1 MWQKLILIFLLW
13 SSVSAQSFFYSYVDP
28 CQQTVVRSNYTIT
41 GDQKGFQVTYYNRTK
56 FFTLE
61 EALEIVRRDPITGVP
76 IYAIEDWAQNVFND
90 FEDLFPCAVKVA
102 EELLSSVL
110 AENVSEQ
117 FSKDEGGGE
126 DISSTPQQVN
136 YAIRSTQGDE
146 RWITS
151 FNSVY
156 TATSFDGRKRHDGNF
171 NFTNDFRKGSLT
183 YGQGFKFKAKKQNVV
198 LNGSA
203 LTYQTFEGW
212 DWLLSTSYAKS
223 LQKKNAEAFVLSGT
237 YGNVSGNNFG
247 NLTMVYGQ
255 RFPFKI
261 MGGNTITFS
270 NYIAY
275 TLMRYYEGNNPE
287 DRYLLLRSPV
297 IFMPTISMDWKLGTA
312 FSFNLGVS
320 MGYNTVVNDYGER
333 GKSFSI
339 LFGTYF

>member
-1 MWQKLILIFLLW
+1 MW
-13 SSVSAQSFFYSYVDP
+13 SSVSAQSFFYSYIDP
-28 CQQTVVRSNYTIT
+28 CEQTVIRSTYTLNSEIP
-41 GDQKGFQVTYYNRTK
+41 GFQVTYYNRTK

-61 EALEIVRRDPITGVP
+61 QAINGELEAWTQSVYR
-76 IYAIEDWAQNVFND
+76 D

-117 FSKDEGGGE
+117 FSKSEGGE
-126 DISSTPQQVN
+126 DISATPQQVN
-136 YAIRSTQGDE
+136 YAIRSTQGE
-146 RWITS
+146 ENWITS

-156 TATSFDGRKRHDGNF
+156 TATSFDGSKRHDGNF

-198 LNGSA
+198 FNGSI

-223 LQKKNAEAFVLSGT
+223 LQKKNAEAVVLSGT

-261 MGGNTITFS
+261 MGGSTITFS

-275 TLMRYYEGNNPE
+275 TLMRYYQGNKPE

-333 GKSFSI
+333 NKSFSI

>member
-13 SSVSAQSFFYSYVDP
+13 SSVSAQSFFYSYIDP
-28 CQQTVVRSNYTIT
+28 CEQTVVRTNVVIS
-41 GDQKGFQVTYYNRTK
+41 GEQQGFHVTYYNRTK
-56 FFTLE
+56 FFTLQE
-61 EALEIVRRDPITGVP
+61 VLNGDLERWTQSV
-76 IYAIEDWAQNVFND
+76 YKD

-102 EELLSSVL
+102 EEILSSVI

-117 FSKDEGGGE
+117 FSKSDEGGE

-136 YAIRSTQGDE
+136 YAIRSTQGEE

-156 TATSFDGRKRHDGNF
+156 TATSFDGSKRHDGNF
-171 NFTNDFRKGSLT
+171 NFTDDLRKGSLT
-183 YGQGFKFKAKKQNVV
+183 YGQGFKFTAKKQNVV
-198 LNGSA
+198 LNGSG
-203 LTYQTFEGW
+203 LTYKTFEGW
-212 DWLLSTSYAKS
+212 DWLLSTSFAKS
-223 LQKKNAEAFVLSGT
+223 LQKKNAEAFVLTGS
-237 YGNVSGNNFG
+237 YGSVSGNDFANI
-247 NLTMVYGQ
+247 TMVYGQ

-261 MGGNTITFS
+261 IGGNTITFS

-275 TLMRYYEGNNPE
+275 TLWRYYEGNNPD
-287 DRYLLLRSPV
+287 DRYLLLRSPI

-333 GKSFSI
+333 DKTFSI

>member
-1 MWQKLILIFLLW
+1 MWQKLIFLFLLW
-13 SSVSAQSFFYSYVDP
+13 SSVSAQSFFYSYIDP
-28 CQQTVVRSNYTIT
+28 CEQTVIRSTIVIG
-41 GDQKGFQVTYYNRTK
+41 GDGKQGFQVTYYNRTK
-56 FFTLE
+56 FFTLDQVISGELE
-61 EALEIVRRDPITGVP
+61 EWTQSVYR
-76 IYAIEDWAQNVFND
+76 D

-102 EELLSSVL
+102 EELLSSVI

-117 FSKDEGGGE
+117 FSKSGDGE

-136 YAIRSTQGDE
+136 YAIRSTQGE
-146 RWITS
+146 EKWITS
-151 FNSVY
+151 INSVY
-156 TATSFDGRKRHDGNF
+156 TATSFDGSKRHDGNF
-171 NFTNDFRKGSLT
+171 NFTNDFRKGSIT

-198 LNGSA
+198 FNGSA
-203 LTYQTFEGW
+203 LTYKTFEGW

-223 LQKKNAEAFVLSGT
+223 LQKKNAEAIVLSGT

-247 NLTMVYGQ
+247 NLILVYGQ

-261 MGGNTITFS
+261 IGGNTITFS

-287 DRYLLLRSPV
+287 DRYLLLRSPI
-297 IFMPTISMDWKLGTA
+297 IFMPTLSFDWKLGTA

-320 MGYNTVVNDYGER
+320 VGYNTVVNDYGER
-333 GKSFSI
+333 DKSFSI

>member
-1 MWQKLILIFLLW
+1 MWQKLIFLFLLW
-13 SSVSAQSFFYSYVDP
+13 SSVSAQSFFYSYIDP
-28 CQQTVVRSNYTIT
+28 CEQTVIRSTIVIG
-41 GDQKGFQVTYYNRTK
+41 GDGQQGFQVTYYNRTK
-56 FFTLE
+56 FFTLAQVISGELE
-61 EALEIVRRDPITGVP
+61 EWTQSVYR
-76 IYAIEDWAQNVFND
+76 D

-117 FSKDEGGGE
+117 FSKSEGGE
-126 DISSTPQQVN
+126 DISATPQQVN
-136 YAIRSTQGDE
+136 YAIRSTQGE
-146 RWITS
+146 EKWITS

-198 LNGSA
+198 FNGSA
-203 LTYQTFEGW
+203 LTYKTFEGW

-223 LQKKNAEAFVLSGT
+223 LQKKNAEAVVLSGT
-237 YGNVSGNNFG
+237 YGNVSGNDFG
-247 NLTMVYGQ
+247 NLILVYGQ

-261 MGGNTITFS
+261 IGGNTITFS

-287 DRYLLLRSPV
+287 DRYLLLRSPI
-297 IFMPTISMDWKLGTA
+297 IFMPTLSFDWKLGTA
-312 FSFNLGVS
+312 FSFNVGVS
-320 MGYNTVVNDYGER
+320 VGYNTVVNDYGER
-333 GKSFSI
+333 DKSFSI

>member
-1 MWQKLILIFLLW
+1 MWRKLILSFLLY
-13 SSVSAQSFFYSYVDP
+13 SSVSAQSFFYSYIDP
-28 CQQTVVRSNYTIT
+28 CEQTVIRSTHTLNSEIP
-41 GDQKGFQVTYYNRTK
+41 GFQVTYYNRTK

-61 EALEIVRRDPITGVP
+61 QAINGELEAWTQSVYR
-76 IYAIEDWAQNVFND
+76 D

-102 EELLSSVL
+102 AELLSSVL

-117 FSKDEGGGE
+117 FSKSEGGE
-126 DISSTPQQVN
+126 DISATPQQVN
-136 YAIRSTQGDE
+136 YAIRSTQGE
-146 RWITS
+146 ENWITS

-156 TATSFDGRKRHDGNF
+156 TATSFDGSKRHDGNF

-223 LQKKNAEAFVLSGT
+223 LQKKNAEAVVLSGT

-275 TLMRYYEGNNPE
+275 TLMRYYQGNKPE
-287 DRYLLLRSPV
+287 DRYLLLRSPI

-333 GKSFSI
+333 NKSFSI

>member
-1 MWQKLILIFLLW
+1 MWQRLIFFILLL

-28 CQQTVVRSNYTIT
+28 CEQTVVRSNYTLNSE
-41 GDQKGFQVTYYNRTK
+41 QQGFQVTYYNRTK

-61 EALEIVRRDPITGVP
+61 EVLDGQLELWT
-76 IYAIEDWAQNVFND
+76 QSVFKD

-102 EELLSSVL
+102 EEILSSVI
-110 AENVSEQ
+110 AENISEQ
-117 FSKDEGGGE
+117 FSKSE
-126 DISSTPQQVN
+126 DISTDPQQVN
-136 YAIRSTQGDE
+136 YAIRSTQGEE

-156 TATSFDGRKRHDGNF
+156 TATSFDGSRRHDGNV
-171 NFTNDFRKGSLT
+171 NFTDDFRKGSVT

-198 LNGSA
+198 FNGSA
-203 LTYQTFEGW
+203 LTYKTFEGW

-223 LQKKNAEAFVLSGT
+223 LQKKQPEAFVLTAS
-237 YGNVSGNNFG
+237 YGRVSGNDFG

-255 RFPFKI
+255 QFPFDFNQVKV
-261 MGGNTITFS
+261 TIS
-270 NYIAY
+270 NYLAY
-275 TLMRYYEGNNPE
+275 TLVRYYDNNIGGNSWK

-297 IFMPTISMDWKLGTA
+297 IFFPTVSFDWRLGQA
-312 FSFNLGVS
+312 FTFNLGMS

-333 GKSFSI
+333 DKSFSI

>member
-1 MWQKLILIFLLW
+1 MWQKLIFLFLLW
-13 SSVSAQSFFYSYVDP
+13 SSVSAQSFFYSYIDP
-28 CQQTVVRSNYTIT
+28 CEQTVIRSTIVIG
-41 GDQKGFQVTYYNRTK
+41 GDGQQGFQVTYYNRTK
-56 FFTLE
+56 FFTLAQVISGELE
-61 EALEIVRRDPITGVP
+61 EWTQSV
-76 IYAIEDWAQNVFND
+76 YSD

-117 FSKDEGGGE
+117 FSKSEGGE
-126 DISSTPQQVN
+126 DISATPQQVN
-136 YAIRSTQGDE
+136 YAIRSTQGE
-146 RWITS
+146 EKWITS

-171 NFTNDFRKGSLT
+171 NFTNDFRKGSIT

-198 LNGSA
+198 FNGSA
-203 LTYQTFEGW
+203 LTYKTFEGW

-223 LQKKNAEAFVLSGT
+223 LQKKNAEAIVLSGT

-247 NLTMVYGQ
+247 NLILVYGQ

-261 MGGNTITFS
+261 IGGNTITFS

-287 DRYLLLRSPV
+287 DRYLLLRSPI
-297 IFMPTISMDWKLGTA
+297 IFMPTLSFDWKLGTA

-320 MGYNTVVNDYGER
+320 VGYNTVVNDYGER
-333 GKSFSI
+333 DKSFSI

>member
-13 SSVSAQSFFYSYVDP
+13 SSVSAQSFFYSYIDP
-28 CQQTVVRSNYTIT
+28 CEQTVIRSTYTLNSEIP
-41 GDQKGFQVTYYNRTK
+41 GFQVTYYNRTK

-61 EALEIVRRDPITGVP
+61 QAINGELEAWTQSVYR
-76 IYAIEDWAQNVFND
+76 D

-117 FSKDEGGGE
+117 FSKSEGGE
-126 DISSTPQQVN
+126 DISATPQQVN
-136 YAIRSTQGDE
+136 YAIRSTQGE
-146 RWITS
+146 ENWITS

-156 TATSFDGRKRHDGNF
+156 TATSFDGSKRHDGNF

-198 LNGSA
+198 FNGSI

-223 LQKKNAEAFVLSGT
+223 LQKKNAEAVVLSGT

-261 MGGNTITFS
+261 MGGSTITFS

-275 TLMRYYEGNNPE
+275 TLMRYYQGNKPE
-287 DRYLLLRSPV
+287 DRYLLLRSPI

>member
-1 MWQKLILIFLLW
+1 MWQKLIFLFLLW
-13 SSVSAQSFFYSYVDP
+13 SSVSAQSFFYSYIDP
-28 CQQTVVRSNYTIT
+28 CEQTVIRSTIVIG
-41 GDQKGFQVTYYNRTK
+41 GDGQQGFQVTYYNRTK
-56 FFTLE
+56 FFTLDQVISGELE
-61 EALEIVRRDPITGVP
+61 EWTQSVYR
-76 IYAIEDWAQNVFND
+76 D

-117 FSKDEGGGE
+117 FSKSEGGE
-126 DISSTPQQVN
+126 DISATPQQVN
-136 YAIRSTQGDE
+136 YAIRSTQGE
-146 RWITS
+146 EKWITS

-171 NFTNDFRKGSLT
+171 NFTNDFRKGSIT

-198 LNGSA
+198 FNGSA
-203 LTYQTFEGW
+203 LTYKTFEGW

-223 LQKKNAEAFVLSGT
+223 LQKKNAEAVVLSGT
-237 YGNVSGNNFG
+237 YGNVSGNDFG
-247 NLTMVYGQ
+247 NLILVYGQ

-261 MGGNTITFS
+261 IGGNTITFS

-287 DRYLLLRSPV
+287 DRYLLLRSPI
-297 IFMPTISMDWKLGTA
+297 IFMPTLSFDWKLGTA
-312 FSFNLGVS
+312 FSFNVGVS
-320 MGYNTVVNDYGER
+320 VGYNTVVNDYGER
-333 GKSFSI
+333 DKSFSI

>member
-13 SSVSAQSFFYSYVDP
+13 SSVSAQSFFYSYIDP
-28 CQQTVVRSNYTIT
+28 CQQTVVRSNYSIS

-61 EALEIVRRDPITGVP
+61 QAINGELEAWT
-76 IYAIEDWAQNVFND
+76 QSVFND

-117 FSKDEGGGE
+117 FSKSEGGE
-126 DISSTPQQVN
+126 DISATPQQVN
-136 YAIRSTQGDE
+136 YAIRSTQGE
-146 RWITS
+146 EKWITS

-156 TATSFDGRKRHDGNF
+156 TATSFDNSKRHDGNF
-171 NFTNDFRKGSLT
+171 NFTNDGRKGSLT

-198 LNGSA
+198 FNGSA
-203 LTYQTFEGW
+203 LTYKTFEGW
-212 DWLLSTSYAKS
+212 DWLLTTSYAKS

-247 NLTMVYGQ
+247 NITMVYGQ

-261 MGGNTITFS
+261 LGGNTITFS

-275 TLMRYYEGNNPE
+275 TLMRYYEGNNPG
-287 DRYLLLRSPV
+287 DRYLLLRSPI

-333 GKSFSI
+333 DKSFSI

>member
-1 MWQKLILIFLLW
+1 MWQKLIFLILLW
-13 SSVSAQSFFYSYVDP
+13 SSVSAQSFFYSYIDP
-28 CQQTVVRSNYTIT
+28 CQQTVVRSNYSIS
-41 GDQKGFQVTYYNRTK
+41 GNQQGFQVTYYNRTK

-61 EALEIVRRDPITGVP
+61 QAINGELEAWT
-76 IYAIEDWAQNVFND
+76 QSVFND

-117 FSKDEGGGE
+117 FSKSEGGE

-136 YAIRSTQGDE
+136 YAIRSTQGE
-146 RWITS
+146 EKWITS

-156 TATSFDGRKRHDGNF
+156 TATSFDNSKRHDGNF
-171 NFTNDFRKGSLT
+171 NFTNDGRKGSLT

-198 LNGSA
+198 FNGSA
-203 LTYQTFEGW
+203 LTYKTFEGW
-212 DWLLSTSYAKS
+212 DWLLTTSYAKS
-223 LQKKNAEAFVLSGT
+223 LQKKNAEAFVFSGT

-261 MGGNTITFS
+261 VGGNTITFS

-275 TLMRYYEGNNPE
+275 TLMRYYEGNNPG

-333 GKSFSI
+333 DKSFSI

>member
-1 MWQKLILIFLLW
+1 MWQKLIFLFLLW
-13 SSVSAQSFFYSYVDP
+13 SSVSAQSFFYSYIDP
-28 CQQTVVRSNYTIT
+28 CEQTVIRSTIVIG
-41 GDQKGFQVTYYNRTK
+41 GDGQQGFQVTYYNRTK
-56 FFTLE
+56 FFTLAQVISGELE
-61 EALEIVRRDPITGVP
+61 EWTQSVYR
-76 IYAIEDWAQNVFND
+76 D

-117 FSKDEGGGE
+117 FSKSEGGE
-126 DISSTPQQVN
+126 DISATPQQVN
-136 YAIRSTQGDE
+136 YAIRSTQGE
-146 RWITS
+146 EKWITS

-171 NFTNDFRKGSLT
+171 NFTNDFRKGSIT

-198 LNGSA
+198 FNGSA
-203 LTYQTFEGW
+203 LTYKTFEGW

-223 LQKKNAEAFVLSGT
+223 LQKKNAEAVVLSGT

-247 NLTMVYGQ
+247 NLILVYGQ

-261 MGGNTITFS
+261 MGENTITFS

-275 TLMRYYEGNNPE
+275 TLMRYYEGNKPE
-287 DRYLLLRSPV
+287 DRYLLLRSPI
-297 IFMPTISMDWKLGTA
+297 IFMPTLSFDWKLGTA

-320 MGYNTVVNDYGER
+320 VGYNTVVNDYGER
-333 GKSFSI
+333 DKSFSI

>member
-13 SSVSAQSFFYSYVDP
+13 SSVSAQSFFYSYIDP
-28 CQQTVVRSNYTIT
+28 CEQTVIRSTYTLNSEIP
-41 GDQKGFQVTYYNRTK
+41 GFQVTYYNRTK

-61 EALEIVRRDPITGVP
+61 QAINGELEAWTQSVYR
-76 IYAIEDWAQNVFND
+76 D

-117 FSKDEGGGE
+117 FSKSEGGE
-126 DISSTPQQVN
+126 DISATPQQVN
-136 YAIRSTQGDE
+136 YAIRSTQGE
-146 RWITS
+146 ENWITS

-156 TATSFDGRKRHDGNF
+156 TATSFDGSKRHDGNF

-198 LNGSA
+198 FNGSA

-223 LQKKNAEAFVLSGT
+223 LQKKNAEAVVLSGT

-261 MGGNTITFS
+261 MGGSTITFS

-275 TLMRYYEGNNPE
+275 TLMRYYQGNNPG

-333 GKSFSI
+333 NKSFSI